1 MLPLSLLVAPHVI
14 VCLLA
19 AGKLRRSYLRGKD
32 ENVRDFQMVYA
43 TLGIYFVLQIILGA
57 ATRPPFVIAPF
68 QAITEALLTVP
79 ILFFFRIVFR
89 ILEKPSLSKVIQT
102 FAAGFIVAEIAF
114 LSFVP
119 RPSLFMEI
127 PPFFY
132 WRYSYSYY
140 SEIALFMLFDLVRIT
155 GGVAVMALFFW
166 LGRTSAG
173 ALRKRFL
180 FIASGF
186 LLLPG
191 GLAAGILTAVLLPT
205 NLFWIAYLVG
215 ISSALVGLLLSLA
228 GVYYKIPQQN
238 W

>member
-102 FAAGFIVAEIAF
+102 FAAGFIVA
-114 LSFVP
+114 
-119 RPSLFMEI
+119 
-127 PPFFY
+127 
-132 WRYSYSYY
+132 
-140 SEIALFMLFDLVRIT
+140 DLVRIT

-186 LLLPG
+186 LLLPW

-205 NLFWIAYLVG
+205 I
-215 ISSALVGLLLSLA
+215 
-228 GVYYKIPQQN
+228 
-238 W
+238 